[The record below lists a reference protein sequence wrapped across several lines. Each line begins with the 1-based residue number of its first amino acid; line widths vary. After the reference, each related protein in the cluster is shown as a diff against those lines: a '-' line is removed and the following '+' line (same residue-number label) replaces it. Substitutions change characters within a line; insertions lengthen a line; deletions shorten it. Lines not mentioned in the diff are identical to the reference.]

1 MSIEKIIKGEWYLQD
16 FTDVYT
22 NIVRSNQGEGFE
34 TVFVCNLH
42 GSSEAN
48 RPTAKLISAAPDMY
62 SALESSLQM
71 LEQTLTYRNAND
83 LKMGNV
89 FLETTIQQVKDAM
102 SKSVL

>member
-1 MSIEKIIKGEWYLQD
+1 MSIDKIIKGDWYLQE
-16 FTDVYT
+16 FSDVYT

-34 TVFVCNLH
+34 TVWVCDLH
-42 GSSEAN
+42 GSSASN

-71 LEQTLTYRNAND
+71 LEQFLNHRNENG

-89 FLETTIQQVKDAM
+89 FLEATISQVKDAM
-102 SKSVL
+102 AKAII

>member
-1 MSIEKIIKGEWYLQD
+1 MAIEKTIKGDWYLQD

-34 TVFVCNLH
+34 TVWVCNLH
-42 GSSEAN
+42 GSSETN

-62 SALESSLQM
+62 AALESSLQM
-71 LEQTLTYRNAND
+71 LKQTLTYRNANG

-89 FLETTIQQVKDAM
+89 FLEATISQVKDAM
-102 SKSVL
+102 SKAVL